1 MPTSAERFRASRDAK
16 LAELTG
22 VPGFRRRLA
31 LCSLPGVVLAVV
43 GALTAP
49 IVIALGVVAA
59 LAGPAI
65 DYAALRSRA
74 SAFAK
79 RETMTA
85 WAAERG
91 LVYVESPPLPDDV
104 AFCRG
109 KQRMIASDGFQG
121 PICDVPGLVFNFT
134 YSTFETRTRT
144 DASGNTQTYQEE
156 VKHRHPVLRLTV
168 GDVEG
173 IHTMQLADRG
183 LGFLKKLSAAFG
195 PSRIVETESVEFNNR
210 FSLSVDDGADTSK
223 VLRVFTPALLVR
235 LIQGEFP
242 QTTFQYESGSLA
254 YVWGDQYDASDLEEI
269 ESRIDSVEPLTSALR
284 AAITAIR

>member
-22 VPGFRRRLA
+22 VPGFRRRLV

-43 GALTAP
+43 GALSAP
-49 IVIALGVVAA
+49 IVIVLGAVAA

-65 DYAALRSRA
+65 YYAVLRSRA

-85 WAAERG
+85 WAAGRG
-91 LVYVESPPLPDDV
+91 LVYLESPPLPDDV

-109 KQRMIASDGFQG
+109 KQRMVASDGFQG
-121 PICDVPGLVFNFT
+121 PICDVPGLVLNFT

-144 DASGNTQTYQEE
+144 GASGNTETYQEE
-156 VKHRHPVLRLTV
+156 VKHRHTVLRLSV
-168 GDVEG
+168 GDVQG

-195 PSRIVETESVEFNNR
+195 PSRIIETESVEFNHR

-284 AAITAIR
+284 AAITAIG